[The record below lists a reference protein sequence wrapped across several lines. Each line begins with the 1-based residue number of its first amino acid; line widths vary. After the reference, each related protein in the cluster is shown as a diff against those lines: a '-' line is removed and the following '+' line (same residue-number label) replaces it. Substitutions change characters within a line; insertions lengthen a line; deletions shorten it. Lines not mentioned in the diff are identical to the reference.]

1 MDFYIPQLPVP
12 GIRYICIPKST
23 LVQPDHPVRV
33 AGLGSFGLYRLEI
46 PVVDWIL
53 FLGFRLFICSNRLFL
68 LSSKRYIRWSQV
80 PSIPFRVF
88 EWNEIERNDTLKAH
102 KVSSG
107 VMFYC

>member
-1 MDFYIPQLPVP
+1 M
-12 GIRYICIPKST
+12 
-23 LVQPDHPVRV
+23 
-33 AGLGSFGLYRLEI
+33 
-46 PVVDWIL
+46 
-53 FLGFRLFICSNRLFL
+53 
-68 LSSKRYIRWSQV
+68 